1 MKEKLLCFL
10 LLGFMLIGSANAQD
24 RRISGTVTSSV
35 DGSGL
40 SGVSVQAIGARAG
53 TTTDENGQY
62 TLAVPSGASALEFSM
77 VGFTTHRVTL
87 GADNSINVVLQST
100 TQEIDEVIVTGVA
113 AATSVKKLTVSVTRV
128 SADQIQQAN
137 PTSISSALTG
147 KVAGLQSTSTSGVPG
162 ASMDMILRGDNN
174 LVNSSSAPLIV
185 IDGIILQ
192 GSLADINADD
202 IESIDVVKGAAA
214 AALYGS
220 RAGNG
225 VLAITTKRGNRLAI
239 DQTTLTVRNEYG
251 TLSLPQKFELAN
263 AHPYELQ
270 SDWEQYKGQY
280 TRYAG
285 VTYPSGYSGSG
296 YHPDLSGNQTVKADG
311 YMDNPFGVVNDLQ
324 SLFFQNG
331 TNYTNFIGV
340 SSRSEKSSLYA
351 SFENHKTRGIIE
363 NAEGYGR
370 QNFRLNYDV
379 NVFPWLKV
387 STTNLFINRK
397 THQTGNGSSI
407 FYFILKSP
415 PDVNLL
421 QENFDGQPYYL
432 RTNFFQGE
440 EVNPLYALHKVQPEN
455 KTRRWLGNYSANFRF
470 TEWANLDFT
479 QTIEIA
485 NSRASTYT
493 PKDML
498 TTSTAAE
505 YAQQGG
511 VRYTDGGLSKSSS
524 ENVSQNTQVTL
535 NLRHEFN
542 DLTVSGRLS
551 YLYEDI
557 HNESFNVSNS
567 QFVIADIPHFSN
579 FERTADKI
587 GNFGQGSSLTQ
598 ERAQNYFVIAS
609 LDYKDRYLFDGMYRY
624 DGSSLFGPESRWNSY
639 YRLSGAYRISE
650 DFPINGID
658 ELKIRAA
665 YGTAGIRPGFSWQYE
680 TYNISWGNMSVNQ
693 KGNRFL
699 KPSKTTEVE
708 VGLNVDFLNRFS
720 FEAIYS
726 ESETTDQFMAV
737 PLIPFLNNGFRSQV
751 TNAGTVKSNAF
762 EATLSGRWISNE
774 NFNWHSNLIF
784 SRVRQK
790 ITYLPVPSFFYGP
803 TDGGAD
809 ASFYVREGEVYG
821 AIYGQSFVKTLEQM
835 ARQLPEG
842 HSISDYEV
850 NSDGY
855 VVPAGSQGTADE
867 KVIRLKNE
875 LGKDVVH
882 KIGDGNPDFR
892 LGIANNFSYKGLN
905 LYVLLDV
912 KQGGSIYN
920 LRKQWLTFSN
930 RNPDMDMTNV
940 PQNQK
945 KTIYYYQSLY
955 NQNNTTEH
963 WVEDASY
970 VKLREVTLGY
980 SLPKSFVTRFTNNT
994 IKGVTLRVIGRN
1006 LLTFTKYTGFDPEVG
1021 TLRTPHEG
1029 TYQYP
1034 NFRNISGSLSI
1045 DF

>member
-10 LLGFMLIGSANAQD
+10 LIGFVLISTASAQD
-24 RRISGTVTSSV
+24 RRVTGIVTSAA
-35 DGSGL
+35 DGSAL
-40 SGVSVQAIGARAG
+40 SGVTIRAVGSSAIEQ
-53 TTTDENGQY
+53 TNPNGQFSIS
-62 TLAVPSGASALEFSM
+62 VPSSVTELEFRM
-77 VGFTTHRVTL
+77 VGYQSAVYPIGSSNT
-87 GADNSINVVLQST
+87 INAVLSPST
-100 TQEIDEVIVTGVA
+100 EDIEEVIVTGVA

-128 SADQIQQAN
+128 SADQISQAN
-137 PTSISSALTG
+137 PTSVSSALTG

-162 ASMDMILRGDNN
+162 ASLDMILRGDNN

-225 VLAITTKRGNRLAI
+225 VLAITTKRGNRLNI
-239 DQTTLTVRNEYG
+239 DQTTLNARNEYG
-251 TLSLPQKFELAN
+251 TLSLPQKFDLPLS
-263 AHPYELQ
+263 HPYQLAP
-270 SDWEQYKGQY
+270 DWEQYKGQY
-280 TRYAG
+280 TKFANVNYPAG
-285 VTYPSGYSGSG
+285 YTGAGW
-296 YHPDLSGNQTVKADG
+296 HPEISGNQLVEADG
-311 YMDNPFGVVNDLQ
+311 YMDNPYGVYNDLQ
-324 SLFFQNG
+324 DMFFQSG
-331 TNYTNFIGV
+331 TNYTNFV
-340 SSRSEKSSLYA
+340 SVASRSEKSSLYA

-370 QNFRLNYDV
+370 QNFRLNYDI

-415 PDVNLL
+415 PDVDLL
-421 QENFDGQPYYL
+421 QPHFDGQPHYL
-432 RTNFFQGE
+432 RMNYFQGE
-440 EVNPLYALHKVQPEN
+440 EVNPLYALNKVQPES
-455 KTRRWLGNYSANFRF
+455 KSRRWLGNYSANFKF
-470 TEWANLDFT
+470 SEWANLDLT
-479 QTIEIA
+479 QTLEIA
-485 NSRASTYT
+485 NTRNSTYT

-498 TTSTAAE
+498 TTSNAAE
-505 YAQQGG
+505 FAAQGG
-511 VRYTDGGLSKSSS
+511 VRYTDGGLSKSSG

-535 NLRHEFN
+535 NLSHQFN
-542 DLTVSGRLS
+542 DLRVSGRLS

-557 HNESFNVSNS
+557 HNESFNASNS

-579 FERTADKI
+579 FRRTAETI

-609 LDYKDRYLFDGMYRY
+609 LDYRDRYLFDGMYRY

-650 DFPINGID
+650 DVQIQGID

-699 KPSKTTEVE
+699 KPSKTTEFE
-708 VGLNVDFLNRFS
+708 VGLNVDFLGRFS
-720 FEAIYS
+720 FETVYS
-726 ESETTDQFMAV
+726 KAKTTDQFMAV
-737 PLIPFLNNGFRSQV
+737 PLIPFLNQGFRSQV
-751 TNAGTVKSNAF
+751 TNAGTVESNAL
-762 EATLSGRWISNE
+762 EATLQGRWMQTE
-774 NFNWHSNLIF
+774 NFRWSTNLIF
-784 SRVRQK
+784 SRVRQE

-809 ASFYVREGEVYG
+809 ASFFVREGEVYG
-821 AIYGQSFVKTLEQM
+821 AIYGHSFVKTLDQM

-842 HSISDYEV
+842 ESISDYEV

-855 VVPAGSQGTADE
+855 VVPAGTQGTIDE
-867 KVIRLKNE
+867 KVVRLKNE
-875 LGKDVVH
+875 FGKDLVH

-892 LGIANNFSYKGLN
+892 LGIANNFTYKGVN
-905 LYVLLDV
+905 LYVLFDV

-920 LRKQWLTFSN
+920 LRKQWLTLSN

-940 PQNQK
+940 PQDQK

-980 SLPKSFVTRFTNNT
+980 TLPRSVISRYTNNF
-994 IKGVTLRVIGRN
+994 IKGVTFRVIGRN